1 MFDLKVLVAKQER
14 RPTEQNQMWA
24 FISKSGFR
32 HEVYPDGATFL
43 LLTSTTDRAFLIFTF
58 RLLRRA
64 TGWMSQ
70 AAIDRQIRPIYG
82 EQPSVLP
89 LLTHRD

>member
-1 MFDLKVLVAKQER
+1 MNFFVTDVV
-14 RPTEQNQMWA
+14 
-24 FISKSGFR
+24 
-32 HEVYPDGATFL
+32 D
-43 LLTSTTDRAFLIFTF
+43 DRAFLIFTF

-89 LLTHRD
+89 LLTAGITDNKHAAPCIKMPSTRTRTSLPSSSATKC